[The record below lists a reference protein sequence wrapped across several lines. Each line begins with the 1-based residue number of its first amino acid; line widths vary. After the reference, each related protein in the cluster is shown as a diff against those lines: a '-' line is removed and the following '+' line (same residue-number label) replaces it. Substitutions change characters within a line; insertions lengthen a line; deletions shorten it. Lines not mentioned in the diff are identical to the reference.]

1 MRYTEETYEEIQQDG
16 SIVLRKV
23 IIPIY
28 VPVDQE
34 RSQEPCGRGVEVLQI
49 WGSPAAD

>member
-1 MRYTEETYEEIQQDG
+1 MRYAEETYEEIQQDG

-23 IIPIY
+23 IVPIY

-34 RSQEPCGRGVEVLQI
+34 INQEPPGRGIEILQI
-49 WGSPAAD
+49 WGAPAAD

>member
-1 MRYTEETYEEIQQDG
+1 MRYTEETFEEIQQDG

-23 IIPIY
+23 IVPVY

-34 RSQEPCGRGVEVLQI
+34 ISQERDRGLFEIQI
-49 WGSPAAD
+49 WGNPSAD